1 MLNLRRRLCK
11 LERVAP
17 PRSEETDLEAQI
29 AAALALPTEN
39 ERCVELLRLH
49 QVMLARESSMPRI
62 THEELRPLLRL
73 PHAELVRLHRE
84 ALGLSDGER
93 QATPSEGKL

>member
-11 LERVAP
+11 LERAAS
-17 PRSEETDLEAQI
+17 PRCEETGLEAQI

-49 QVMLARESSMPRI
+49 QLMLSRESSMPRI
-62 THEELRPLLRL
+62 TQEDLRPLLRL
-73 PHAELVRLHRE
+73 PHDELVRLHGE
-84 ALGLSDGER
+84 ALGLSDGKR
-93 QATPSEGKL
+93 QATPSEGKP